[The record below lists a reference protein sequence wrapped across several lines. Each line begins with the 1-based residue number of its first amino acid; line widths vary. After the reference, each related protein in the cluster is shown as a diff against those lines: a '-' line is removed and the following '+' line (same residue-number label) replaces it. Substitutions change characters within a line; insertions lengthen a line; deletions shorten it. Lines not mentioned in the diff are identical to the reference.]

1 MKYDIVKLDQ
11 DITNAESELNRLV
24 DNATEYDKLYEQSVV
39 TDKVIAKYLEAK
51 QYLED
56 EKKKIVKDYSELLN
70 KPFRLEM
77 TIKIKEE
84 VRKSFP
90 NAQEEELNHFSNNV
104 YVYATLRA
112 CNIDEQEIVEQLL
125 YLNNRYFDEM
135 QEDGVVKNTQI
146 TNANLEYLQKL
157 NDKYMKLIKQKM

>member
-1 MKYDIVKLDQ
+1 MLSNSKKFNSYI
-11 DITNAESELNRLV
+11 
-24 DNATEYDKLYEQSVV
+24 
-39 TDKVIAKYLEAK
+39 
-51 QYLED
+51 QYLEN

-157 NDKYMKLIKQKM
+157 NDKYILQYLKELGEKETLIKGRQRKGKNKNGKIEVIKEREER